1 MANLK
6 NKKLFPFRLSA
17 LAPIS
22 FGEGKGARVKQ
33 HDIKDCGAACLASIG
48 NFYEV
53 NLPIARIRQ
62 FANTD
67 KRGTNVL
74 GIIEAAEKM
83 GLTAK
88 GVKGGM
94 DSIDKIPLPA
104 IAHVVVKEQLHH
116 YVVVYKVK
124 TSPNPSKGG
133 GEITVMDP
141 AFGKME
147 TYTFEEF
154 KKIWSGVLILFAKND
169 DFKSYNDKVSP
180 LKRFWQL
187 IQPHKTILIQA
198 LVGAI
203 LFTVLGLCM
212 SIYIQKIT
220 DYVLVEGNRNLLNLL
235 SVTMIGVIVLQAY
248 LGSKKSIFVM
258 KTGQLIDAK
267 LILGY
272 YKHLLHLPQR
282 FFDTMQIGE
291 ITSRI
296 NDAVKIRSFIN
307 EVAIE
312 MIVNIFI
319 VLFSFTLMFTYYW
332 KLALVIL
339 LVIPFY
345 ALIYFILDRFN
356 KKVERKIMENAA
368 DLQTQLVESVT
379 HIRTVK
385 EFGIEEFSNV
395 KTENKF
401 IKLLFSTYK
410 SGLNG
415 VFAGTS
421 TQFLA
426 SIFTV
431 ILMWIGSGYVIDRA
445 ITPGELFSFYALI
458 GYFTS
463 PVASLIGMNK
473 TAQNALIAADRLFE
487 IMDLEREETENKIE
501 LRKENVG
508 DIKFENV
515 TFRYGSRTE
524 VFKSFN
530 AIFKK
535 NQTTAIVGES
545 GSGKTTLISLLQN
558 LYPIKE
564 GKIYIG
570 DYDTQYIH
578 YQSLRNCIGVIPQQ
592 LNLFSGNIIDN
603 IALGDSFPNI
613 QRVIDLSKQLGIN
626 EFVEKLPNGFDTQIG
641 ENGAMLSGGQ
651 KQRIAIARALYKN
664 PEVLLMDEATSALDT
679 HSERIVKQVI
689 DDFKVQ
695 GKTVIVIAHR
705 LSTIAN
711 ADTILVMDSGNI
723 LEEGNHHDLLSQKG
737 KYFDLWNK
745 QSLGI

>member
-1 MANLK
+1 MASIK
-6 NKKLFPFRLSA
+6 
-17 LAPIS
+17 I
-22 FGEGKGARVKQ
+22 KQ

-48 NFYEV
+48 NHFKV

-62 FANTD
+62 YANTD

-83 GLTAK
+83 GFTAK
-88 GVKGGM
+88 GVKGGLS
-94 DSIDKIPLPA
+94 SIDKIPLPA
-104 IAHVVVKEQLHH
+104 IAHLITKEQFHH
-116 YVVVYKVK
+116 YVVIYKVEK
-124 TSPNPSKGG
+124 AQ
-133 GEITVMDP
+133 ITVMDP
-141 AFGKME
+141 GFGKME
-147 TYTFEEF
+147 VYTFEDF
-154 KKIWSGVLILFAKND
+154 QKIWSGVLILFAPND
-169 DFKSYNDKVSP
+169 SFKSSNEITSP
-180 LKRFWQL
+180 IKRFWNL
-187 IQPHKTILIQA
+187 IQPHKIILIQA

-203 LFTVLGLCM
+203 VFTVLGLAM

-220 DYVLVEGNRNLLNLL
+220 DYVLVDGNRNLLNLL
-235 SVTMIGVIVLQAY
+235 SISMIVIILLQAY
-248 LGSKKSIFVM
+248 IGSKKSIFVM

-312 MIVNIFI
+312 MIVNVFI
-319 VLFSFTLMFTYYW
+319 VIFSFSLMFTYYW

-345 ALIYFILDRFN
+345 AVIYFILNKFN
-356 KKVERKIMENAA
+356 KKVERNIMENAA
-368 DLQTQLVESVT
+368 ELQTQLVESIT

-385 EFGIEEFSNV
+385 EFGIEEFSNI

-401 IKLLFSTYK
+401 VKLLFTTFK

-415 VFAGTS
+415 VFASTS

-426 SIFTV
+426 SAFTV

-487 IMDLEREETENKIE
+487 IMDLEREETENKVE
-501 LRKENVG
+501 LQKDNIG
-508 DIKFENV
+508 DIRFENV
-515 TFRYGSRTE
+515 SFRYGSRIE
-524 VFKSFN
+524 VFKNFN

-535 NQTTAIVGES
+535 NETTAIVGES
-545 GSGKTTLISLLQN
+545 GSGKTTLIALLQN

-564 GKIYIG
+564 GKICIG
-570 DYDTQYIH
+570 DYDTQFIH
-578 YQSLRNCIGVIPQQ
+578 YKSLRQLIGVIPQQ
-592 LNLFSGNIIDN
+592 LNLFSGNIIEN
-603 IALGDSFPNI
+603 IALGASFPDI
-613 QRVIDLSKQLGIN
+613 QRVLALSKQLGIT
-626 EFVEKLPNGFDTQIG
+626 EFVEKLPNGFETQIG

-664 PEVLLMDEATSALDT
+664 PEILLMDEATSSLDT
-679 HSERIVKQVI
+679 NSEKMVKEVI
-689 DDFKVQ
+689 DNFKLQ
-695 GKTVIVIAHR
+695 RKTIIVIAHR

-711 ADTILVMDSGNI
+711 ADTILVMKNGAIVESGNHLNL
-723 LEEGNHHDLLSQKG
+723 LEQKKEYYNLWSKQNLL
-737 KYFDLWNK
+737 
-745 QSLGI
+745 

>member
-1 MANLK
+1 MASIK
-6 NKKLFPFRLSA
+6 
-17 LAPIS
+17 I
-22 FGEGKGARVKQ
+22 KQ

-48 NFYEV
+48 NHYKV

-62 FANTD
+62 YANTD

-83 GLTAK
+83 GFSAK

-116 YVVVYKVK
+116 YIVIYKVEK
-124 TSPNPSKGG
+124 AKVESQSK
-133 GEITVMDP
+133 ITAMDP
-141 AFGKME
+141 AYGRME
-147 TYTFEEF
+147 TYTYDEF
-154 KKIWSGVLILFAKND
+154 QKIWTGVLILFAPND
-169 DFKSYNDKVSP
+169 DFRTYNDKVSP
-180 LKRFWQL
+180 LTRFWHL
-187 IQPHKTILIQA
+187 VQPHKTILIQA

-203 LFTVLGLCM
+203 LFTVLGLAM

-220 DYVLVEGNRNLLNLL
+220 DYVLVEGNRKLLNLL
-235 SVTMIGVIVLQAY
+235 SISMIAIILLQGY
-248 LGSKKSIFVM
+248 IGSKKSVFVM

-282 FFDTMQIGE
+282 FFDTMQVGE

-296 NDAVKIRSFIN
+296 GDAVKIRAFIN
-307 EVAIE
+307 DVAIE
-312 MIVNIFI
+312 MIVNVFI
-319 VLFSFTLMFTYYW
+319 VIFSFTLMFTYYW

-345 ALIYFILDRFN
+345 ALIYFILNKFN
-356 KKVERKIMENAA
+356 KKVERTIMENAA
-368 DLQTQLVESVT
+368 ELQTQLVESVT

-385 EFGIEEFSNV
+385 EFGIEEFSNL

-401 IKLLFSTYK
+401 VKLLFTGYK
-410 SGLNG
+410 SGLNS

-501 LRKENVG
+501 LKRENIG

-515 TFRYGSRTE
+515 SFRYGSRTE

-535 NQTTAIVGES
+535 NETTAIVGES

-570 DYDTQYIH
+570 EYDAQFIH

-592 LNLFSGNIIDN
+592 LNLFSGNIIEN
-603 IALGDSFPNI
+603 IALGDSFPNM
-613 QRVIDLSKQLGIN
+613 QRILDLSKQLGIT
-626 EFVEKLPNGFDTQIG
+626 EFVEKLPNGFATQIG

-651 KQRIAIARALYKN
+651 KQRLAIARALYKD
-664 PEVLLMDEATSALDT
+664 PAVLLMDEATSSLDT
-679 HSERIVKQVI
+679 NAEHIVKQVI
-689 DDFKVQ
+689 DDFKAQ
-695 GKTVIVIAHR
+695 GKTIIVIAHR

-711 ADTILVMDSGNI
+711 ADTILVMENGTIVESGN
-723 LEEGNHHDLLSQKG
+723 HKDLLEQKG
-737 KYFDLWNK
+737 KYHDLWSK
-745 QSLGI
+745 QGLV

>member
-1 MANLK
+1 MASIK
-6 NKKLFPFRLSA
+6 
-17 LAPIS
+17 I
-22 FGEGKGARVKQ
+22 KQ

-48 NFYEV
+48 NHYQV

-62 FANTD
+62 YAHTD

-83 GLTAK
+83 GFTAK

-94 DSIDKIPLPA
+94 DSLDKIPLPA
-104 IAHVVVKEQLHH
+104 IAHVVIKQQLQH
-116 YVVVYKVK
+116 YAVIYKVEKSK
-124 TSPNPSKGG
+124 TESQSK
-133 GEITVMDP
+133 ITVMDP

-154 KKIWSGVLILFAKND
+154 QKIWSGVLILFAQND
-169 DFKSYNDKVSP
+169 DFRTYNEKVSP
-180 LKRFWQL
+180 ITRFWHL
-187 IQPHKTILIQA
+187 VHPHKNILTQA
-198 LVGAI
+198 LLGAI
-203 LFTVLGLCM
+203 VFTVLGLAM

-220 DYVLVEGNRNLLNLL
+220 DYVLVEGNRKLLNLL
-235 SVTMIGVIVLQAY
+235 SISMIGIILLQGFI
-248 LGSKKSIFVM
+248 GSQKSIFVM

-307 EVAIE
+307 EVAID

-319 VLFSFTLMFTYYW
+319 VIFSFTLMFTYYW
-332 KLALVIL
+332 KLALIIL
-339 LVIPFY
+339 VVIPFY
-345 ALIYFILDRFN
+345 GLIYFILNKFN
-356 KKVERKIMENAA
+356 KKVERNIMENAA
-368 DLQTQLVESVT
+368 ELQTQLVESVT
-379 HIRTVK
+379 HVRTVK
-385 EFGIEEFSNV
+385 EFGIEDFSNL

-401 IKLLFSTYK
+401 VKLLFSTYK
-410 SGLNG
+410 SGLNS
-415 VFAGTS
+415 VFAGSS

-426 SIFTV
+426 SLFTV

-458 GYFTS
+458 SYFTS

-487 IMDLEREETENKIE
+487 IMDLEREKTENKIE
-501 LRKENVG
+501 IQRENIG

-515 TFRYGSRTE
+515 SFRYGSRID
-524 VFKSFN
+524 VFKKFN
-530 AIFKK
+530 ATFKK
-535 NQTTAIVGES
+535 NETTAIVGES

-570 DYDTQYIH
+570 DYDSQFIH
-578 YQSLRNCIGVIPQQ
+578 YKSLRQLIGVIPQQ
-592 LNLFSGNIIDN
+592 LNLFSGNIIEN

-613 QRVIDLSKQLGIN
+613 QRILDLSKQLGII
-626 EFVEKLPNGFDTQIG
+626 EFVEKLPNGFETQIG

-651 KQRIAIARALYKN
+651 KQRIAIARALYKD
-664 PEVLLMDEATSALDT
+664 PEILLMDEATSALDT
-679 HSERIVKQVI
+679 NSEMIVKQVI
-689 DDFKVQ
+689 DNFKKE
-695 GKTVIVIAHR
+695 GKTIIVIAHR

-711 ADTILVMDSGNI
+711 ADTILVMENGTIVES
-723 LEEGNHHDLLSQKG
+723 GNHHALLEKNE
-737 KYFDLWNK
+737 KYYNLWKK
-745 QSLGI
+745 QSLV

>member
-1 MANLK
+1 MASVK
-6 NKKLFPFRLSA
+6 
-17 LAPIS
+17 I
-22 FGEGKGARVKQ
+22 KQ

-48 NFYEV
+48 NHFKI

-62 FANTD
+62 YANTD

-74 GIIEAAEKM
+74 GIIEAAERM
-83 GLTAK
+83 GFTAK
-88 GVKGGM
+88 GVKGGL
-94 DSIDKIPLPA
+94 DSLDKIPLPA
-104 IAHVVVKEQLHH
+104 IAHIVTKEQLHH
-116 YVVVYKVK
+116 YVVIYKVEK
-124 TSPNPSKGG
+124 TK
-133 GEITVMDP
+133 ITVMDP
-141 AFGKME
+141 GFGKME
-147 TYTFEEF
+147 IYTFEDF
-154 KKIWSGVLILFAKND
+154 QKIWSGVLILFAPND
-169 DFKSYNDKVSP
+169 NFEISNDKTSP
-180 LKRFWQL
+180 VRRFWNL
-187 IQPHKTILIQA
+187 IQPHKIILIQA

-203 LFTVLGLCM
+203 VFTVLGLAM

-220 DYVLVEGNRNLLNLL
+220 DYVLVDGNRNLLNLL
-235 SVTMIGVIVLQAY
+235 SISMMAIILLQAY
-248 LGSKKSIFVM
+248 IGSKKSVFVM

-312 MIVNIFI
+312 MIVNVFI
-319 VLFSFTLMFTYYW
+319 VIFSFTLMFTYYW

-345 ALIYFILDRFN
+345 TAIYFILNKFN
-356 KKVERKIMENAA
+356 KKVERNIMENAA
-368 DLQTQLVESVT
+368 ELQTQLVESIT
-379 HIRTVK
+379 HVRTVK
-385 EFGIEEFSNV
+385 EFGIEEFSNI

-401 IKLLFSTYK
+401 VKLLFTSYK

-415 VFAGTS
+415 VFANTS

-426 SIFTV
+426 SAFTV
-431 ILMWIGSGYVIDRA
+431 ILMWIGSGYVIDRS

-487 IMDLEREETENKIE
+487 IMDLEREETENKVE
-501 LRKENVG
+501 LQKENIG

-515 TFRYGSRTE
+515 SFRYGSRVE
-524 VFKSFN
+524 VFKNFN

-535 NQTTAIVGES
+535 NETTAIVGES

-564 GKIYIG
+564 GKICIG
-570 DYDTQYIH
+570 DYDTQFIH
-578 YQSLRNCIGVIPQQ
+578 YKSLRQSIGVIPQQ
-592 LNLFSGNIIDN
+592 LNLFSGNIIEN

-613 QRVIDLSKQLGIN
+613 QRILDLSKQLGIT
-626 EFVEKLPNGFDTQIG
+626 EFVEKLPNGFETQIG

-664 PEVLLMDEATSALDT
+664 PEILLMDEATSSLDT
-679 HSERIVKQVI
+679 NSEKMVKEVI
-689 DDFKVQ
+689 DNFKAQ

-711 ADTILVMDSGNI
+711 ANTILVMKNGTIVESGNHFSL
-723 LEEGNHHDLLSQKG
+723 LEQKQEYYNLWDKQNLL
-737 KYFDLWNK
+737 
-745 QSLGI
+745 

>member
-1 MANLK
+1 MASIK
-6 NKKLFPFRLSA
+6 
-17 LAPIS
+17 I
-22 FGEGKGARVKQ
+22 KQ

-48 NFYEV
+48 NHYKI

-62 FANTD
+62 YANTD

-83 GLTAK
+83 GFTAK
-88 GVKGGM
+88 GVKGGIE
-94 DSIDKIPLPA
+94 SLDKIPLPA
-104 IAHVVVKEQLHH
+104 IAHIITKEQLHH
-116 YVVVYKVK
+116 YLVIYKVEK
-124 TSPNPSKGG
+124 TK
-133 GEITVMDP
+133 IIVMDP
-141 AFGKME
+141 GFGKME
-147 TYTFEEF
+147 TYTFEDF
-154 KKIWSGVLILFAKND
+154 QKTWSGVLILFAPSDN
-169 DFKSYNDKVSP
+169 FKSYNEKISP
-180 LKRFWQL
+180 IKRFWDL
-187 IQPHKTILIQA
+187 IQPHKTILLQA
-198 LVGAI
+198 LTGAV
-203 LFTVLGLCM
+203 LFTVLGLAM

-220 DYVLVEGNRNLLNLL
+220 DYVLVDGNRNLLNLL
-235 SVTMIGVIVLQAY
+235 SFSMLIIILLQAY
-248 LGSKKSIFVM
+248 IGSKKSIFVM

-312 MIVNIFI
+312 MIVNLFI
-319 VLFSFTLMFTYYW
+319 VIFSFTLMFTYYW

-345 ALIYFILDRFN
+345 GLIYFVLNKFN
-356 KKVERKIMENAA
+356 KKVERNIMENAA
-368 DLQTQLVESVT
+368 ELQTQLVESVT

-385 EFGIEEFSNV
+385 EFGIESFTNL

-401 IKLLFSTYK
+401 VKLLFTTYK

-415 VFAGTS
+415 VFANTS

-431 ILMWIGSGYVIDRA
+431 VLMWIGSGYVIDRA
-445 ITPGELFSFYALI
+445 ITPGELFSFYTLI

-487 IMDLEREETENKIE
+487 IMDLEREKTENKFE
-501 LRKENVG
+501 LQKDNIG

-515 TFRYGSRTE
+515 SFRYGSRTE
-524 VFKSFN
+524 VFKNFN
-530 AIFKK
+530 AVFKQNK
-535 NQTTAIVGES
+535 TTAIVGES

-570 DYDTQYIH
+570 SSDIQFIH
-578 YQSLRNCIGVIPQQ
+578 YQSLRKHVGVIPQQ

-603 IALGDSFPNI
+603 IALGDSFPNMH
-613 QRVIDLSKQLGIN
+613 RVIDLAKQLEIT
-626 EFVEKLPNGFDTQIG
+626 EFVEKLPNGFQTEIG
-641 ENGAMLSGGQ
+641 ENGTMLSGGQ

-664 PEVLLMDEATSALDT
+664 PDILLMDEATSSLDT
-679 HSERIVKQVI
+679 NSEKIVKDAI
-689 DDFKVQ
+689 DNFKAQ

-711 ADTILVMDSGNI
+711 ADTILVMKNGSIIESGTHKNL
-723 LEEGNHHDLLSQKG
+723 LEEKLEYYN
-737 KYFDLWNK
+737 LWNK
-745 QSLGI
+745 QNLV

>member
-1 MANLK
+1 MASIK
-6 NKKLFPFRLSA
+6 
-17 LAPIS
+17 I
-22 FGEGKGARVKQ
+22 KQ

-48 NFYEV
+48 NHYKV

-62 FANTD
+62 YANTD

-83 GLTAK
+83 GFTAK
-88 GVKGGM
+88 GVKGGL
-94 DSIDKIPLPA
+94 DSISKIPLPA
-104 IAHVVVKEQLHH
+104 IAHIVTKEQLHH
-116 YVVVYKVK
+116 YVVIYKVEK
-124 TSPNPSKGG
+124 SK
-133 GEITVMDP
+133 ITVMDP
-141 AFGKME
+141 GFGKME
-147 TYTFEEF
+147 VYAFEDF
-154 KKIWSGVLILFAKND
+154 QKVWSGVLILFAPND
-169 DFKSYNDKVSP
+169 DFKITNEKTSAIR
-180 LKRFWQL
+180 RFWGL
-187 IQPHKTILIQA
+187 VQPHKIILIQA

-203 LFTVLGLCM
+203 VFTVLGLAM

-220 DYVLVEGNRNLLNLL
+220 DYVLVDGNRNLLNLL
-235 SVTMIGVIVLQAY
+235 SVSMIVIILLQAY
-248 LGSKKSIFVM
+248 IGSKKSIFVM

-312 MIVNIFI
+312 MIVNVFI

-345 ALIYFILDRFN
+345 GSIYFLMNRFN
-356 KKVERKIMENAA
+356 KKVERNIMENAA
-368 DLQTQLVESVT
+368 ELQTQLVESIT
-379 HIRTVK
+379 HVRTVK
-385 EFGIEEFSNV
+385 EFGIEEFSNL

-401 IKLLFSTYK
+401 VKLLFTTYK

-415 VFAGTS
+415 IFANTS

-426 SIFTV
+426 SAFTV
-431 ILMWIGSGYVIDRA
+431 VLMWIGSGYVIDRA

-501 LRKENVG
+501 LLKDNVG

-515 TFRYGSRTE
+515 SFRYGSRVE
-524 VFKSFN
+524 VFKNFN
-530 AIFKK
+530 AIFKR
-535 NQTTAIVGES
+535 NEMTAIVGES

-570 DYDTQYIH
+570 DYDTQFIH
-578 YQSLRNCIGVIPQQ
+578 YRSLRQCIGVIPQQ

-613 QRVIDLSKQLGIN
+613 QRILDLSKQLGIT
-626 EFVEKLPNGFDTQIG
+626 EFVEKLPNGFETQIG

-664 PEVLLMDEATSALDT
+664 PEILLMDEATSSLDT
-679 HSERIVKQVI
+679 HSEKMVKDVI
-689 DDFKVQ
+689 DNFKSQ
-695 GKTVIVIAHR
+695 RKTIIVIAHR

-711 ADTILVMDSGNI
+711 ADTILVMKNGAIVESGSHINL
-723 LEEGNHHDLLSQKG
+723 LEQKSE
-737 KYFDLWNK
+737 YYNLWSN
-745 QSLGI
+745 QNLV

>member
-1 MANLK
+1 MASIK
-6 NKKLFPFRLSA
+6 
-17 LAPIS
+17 I
-22 FGEGKGARVKQ
+22 KQ

-48 NFYEV
+48 NHYKV

-62 FANTD
+62 YANTD

-83 GLTAK
+83 GFTAK
-88 GVKGGM
+88 GVKGGL
-94 DSIDKIPLPA
+94 DSVDKIPLPA
-104 IAHVVVKEQLHH
+104 IAHIITKEQLHH
-116 YVVVYKVK
+116 YVVIYKVEK
-124 TSPNPSKGG
+124 SR
-133 GEITVMDP
+133 ITVMDP
-141 AFGKME
+141 GFGKMGV
-147 TYTFEEF
+147 YAFEDF
-154 KKIWSGVLILFAKND
+154 QKVWSGVLILFAPND
-169 DFKSYNDKVSP
+169 DFKIGNEKTSAIRRLWN
-180 LKRFWQL
+180 L
-187 IQPHKTILIQA
+187 IQPHKIILIQA

-203 LFTVLGLCM
+203 VFTVLGLAM

-220 DYVLVEGNRNLLNLL
+220 DYVLVDGNRNLLNLL
-235 SVTMIGVIVLQAY
+235 SVSMIAIIIIQAY
-248 LGSKKSIFVM
+248 IGSKKSIFVM

-296 NDAVKIRSFIN
+296 GDAVKIRSFIN

-319 VLFSFTLMFTYYW
+319 VFFSFALMFTYYW
-332 KLALVIL
+332 KLALIIL

-345 ALIYFILDRFN
+345 VAIYFVLNKFN
-356 KKVERKIMENAA
+356 KRVERKIMENSAE
-368 DLQTQLVESVT
+368 LQTQLVESISHV
-379 HIRTVK
+379 RTVK
-385 EFGIEEFSNV
+385 EFGIEEFSNL

-401 IKLLFSTYK
+401 VKLLFTTYK
-410 SGLNG
+410 SGLNS
-415 VFAGTS
+415 VLANTS
-421 TQFLA
+421 TQFL
-426 SIFTV
+426 SSVFT
-431 ILMWIGSGYVIDRA
+431 ITLIWIGSGYVIDRN

-487 IMDLEREETENKIE
+487 IMDLEREETENKVE
-501 LRKENVG
+501 LQKDNLS

-515 TFRYGSRTE
+515 SFRYGSRIE
-524 VFKSFN
+524 VFKNFN

-535 NQTTAIVGES
+535 NETTAIVGES

-558 LYPIKE
+558 LYPINE

-570 DYDTQYIH
+570 DYDTQFVH
-578 YQSLRNCIGVIPQQ
+578 YRSLRQLVGVIPQQ
-592 LNLFSGNIIDN
+592 LNLFSGNIIEN

-613 QRVIDLSKQLGIN
+613 QRILDLSKEVGIT
-626 EFVEKLPNGFDTQIG
+626 EFVEKLPNGFETQIG

-664 PEVLLMDEATSALDT
+664 PEILLMDEATSSLDT
-679 HSERIVKQVI
+679 SSEKIVKEVI
-689 DDFKVQ
+689 DNFKAQ
-695 GKTVIVIAHR
+695 GKTIIVIAHR

-711 ADTILVMDSGNI
+711 ADTILVMKDGAIVESGNHSTL
-723 LEEGNHHDLLSQKG
+723 LEHKSEYYNLWSKQNLL
-737 KYFDLWNK
+737 
-745 QSLGI
+745 

>member
-1 MANLK
+1 MASIK
-6 NKKLFPFRLSA
+6 
-17 LAPIS
+17 I
-22 FGEGKGARVKQ
+22 KQ

-48 NFYEV
+48 NHYQV

-62 FANTD
+62 YAHTD

-74 GIIEAAEKM
+74 GIVEAAEKM
-83 GLTAK
+83 GFTAK

-94 DSIDKIPLPA
+94 DSLDKIPLPA
-104 IAHVVVKEQLHH
+104 ISHVVIKEQFHH
-116 YVVVYKVK
+116 YVVIYKVEKSK
-124 TSPNPSKGG
+124 TESQSK
-133 GEITVMDP
+133 ITVMDP

-154 KKIWSGVLILFAKND
+154 QKIWSGVLVLFAQND
-169 DFKSYNDKVSP
+169 DFRTYNEKISP
-180 LKRFWQL
+180 ITRFWHL
-187 IQPHKTILIQA
+187 VQPHKTILVQA
-198 LVGAI
+198 LIGAI
-203 LFTVLGLCM
+203 VFTVLGLAM

-220 DYVLVEGNRNLLNLL
+220 DYVLVEGNRKLLNLL
-235 SVTMIGVIVLQAY
+235 SISMIGVILLQGFI
-248 LGSKKSIFVM
+248 GSQKSIFVM

-307 EVAIE
+307 EVAID
-312 MIVNIFI
+312 MIVNVFI
-319 VLFSFTLMFTYYW
+319 VIFSFTLMFTYYW

-339 LVIPFY
+339 VVIPFY
-345 ALIYFILDRFN
+345 GLIYFILNKFN
-356 KKVERKIMENAA
+356 KKVERNIMENAA
-368 DLQTQLVESVT
+368 ELQTQLVESVT
-379 HIRTVK
+379 HVRTVK
-385 EFGIEEFSNV
+385 EFGIEDFSNL

-401 IKLLFSTYK
+401 VKLLFSTYK
-410 SGLNG
+410 SGLNS
-415 VFAGTS
+415 VFAGSS

-426 SIFTV
+426 SLFTV
-431 ILMWIGSGYVIDRA
+431 VLMWIGSGYVIDRA

-487 IMDLEREETENKIE
+487 IMDLEREKTENKIE
-501 LRKENVG
+501 MQREHIG

-515 TFRYGSRTE
+515 SFRYGSRMD
-524 VFKSFN
+524 VFKNFN
-530 AIFKK
+530 ATFKK
-535 NQTTAIVGES
+535 NETTAIVGES

-558 LYPIKE
+558 LYSIKE
-564 GKIYIG
+564 GKIYVG
-570 DYDTQYIH
+570 NYDTQFIH
-578 YQSLRNCIGVIPQQ
+578 YKSLRQLIGVIPQQ
-592 LNLFSGNIIDN
+592 LNLFSGNIIEN

-613 QRVIDLSKQLGIN
+613 QRILDLSKQLGIT
-626 EFVEKLPNGFDTQIG
+626 EFVEKLPNGFETQIG

-651 KQRIAIARALYKN
+651 KQRIAIARALYKD
-664 PEVLLMDEATSALDT
+664 PEILLMDEATSSLDT
-679 HSERIVKQVI
+679 NSERIVKDVI
-689 DDFKVQ
+689 DDFKKQ
-695 GKTVIVIAHR
+695 GKTIVIIAHR

-711 ADTILVMDSGNI
+711 ADQILVMENGKIVES
-723 LEEGNHHDLLSQKG
+723 GNHHVLLDRKE
-737 KYFDLWNK
+737 KYFDLWKK
-745 QSLGI
+745 QSLV

>member
-1 MANLK
+1 MASIK
-6 NKKLFPFRLSA
+6 
-17 LAPIS
+17 I
-22 FGEGKGARVKQ
+22 KQ

-48 NFYEV
+48 NHYGV

-62 FANTD
+62 YANTD

-83 GLTAK
+83 GFTAK
-88 GVKGGM
+88 GVKGGI
-94 DSIDKIPLPA
+94 DAIDKIPLPA
-104 IAHVVVKEQLHH
+104 IAHVIVKEQLHH
-116 YVVVYKVK
+116 YVVVYKVEK
-124 TSPNPSKGG
+124 SKV
-133 GEITVMDP
+133 ESQSKIVVMDP

-154 KKIWSGVLILFAKND
+154 QKIWTGVLILFAQND
-169 DFKSYNDKVSP
+169 DFRMYNEKVTP
-180 LKRFWQL
+180 IKRFWHL
-187 IQPHKTILIQA
+187 VQPHKNILIQA

-203 LFTVLGLCM
+203 IFTVLGLAM

-220 DYVLVEGNRNLLNLL
+220 DYVLVEGNRKLLNLL
-235 SVTMIGVIVLQAY
+235 SVSMIVIIVLQAY
-248 LGSKKSIFVM
+248 IGSKKSVFVM

-272 YKHLLHLPQR
+272 YKHLLHLPQQ

-312 MIVNIFI
+312 MIVNVFI
-319 VLFSFTLMFTYYW
+319 VIFSFTLMFTYYW

-345 ALIYFILDRFN
+345 AAIYFLLNKFN
-356 KKVERKIMENAA
+356 KKVERTIMENAA
-368 DLQTQLVESVT
+368 ELETQLVESIT

-385 EFGIEEFSNV
+385 EFGIEDFSNL
-395 KTENKF
+395 KTENRF
-401 IKLLFSTYK
+401 VKLLFTTYK

-415 VFAGTS
+415 IFSGTS

-426 SIFTV
+426 STFTV

-487 IMDLEREETENKIE
+487 IMDLDREETENKVE
-501 LRKENVG
+501 LQRENIG

-515 TFRYGSRTE
+515 SFRYGSRTE
-524 VFKSFN
+524 VFKHFN

-535 NQTTAIVGES
+535 NETTAIVGES

-570 DYDTQYIH
+570 DYDSQFIH

-592 LNLFSGNIIDN
+592 LNLFSGNLIDN

-613 QRVIDLSKQLGIN
+613 QRILDLSKQLGIT
-626 EFVEKLPNGFDTQIG
+626 EFVEKLPNGFETQIG

-664 PEVLLMDEATSALDT
+664 PEVLLMDEATSSLDT
-679 HSERIVKQVI
+679 NAERIVKEVI
-689 DDFKVQ
+689 DNFKAQ

-711 ADTILVMDSGNI
+711 ADTILVMENGTIVESGN
-723 LEEGNHHDLLSQKG
+723 HPDLLLQKG
-737 KYFDLWNK
+737 KYFDLWSK
-745 QSLGI
+745 QGLV

>member
-1 MANLK
+1 MASIK
-6 NKKLFPFRLSA
+6 
-17 LAPIS
+17 I
-22 FGEGKGARVKQ
+22 KQ

-48 NFYEV
+48 NHYKV

-62 FANTD
+62 YANTD

-74 GIIEAAEKM
+74 GIIEAADKM
-83 GLTAK
+83 GFTAK
-88 GVKGGM
+88 GVKGGI
-94 DSIDKIPLPA
+94 DAIDKIPLPA
-104 IAHVVVKEQLHH
+104 IAHVVIKEQLHH
-116 YVVVYKVK
+116 YVVIYKVD
-124 TSPNPSKGG
+124 TKGEG
-133 GEITVMDP
+133 TVTAMDP

-147 TYTFEEF
+147 TYTFEAF
-154 KKIWSGVLILFAKND
+154 QKIWSGVLVLFAPND
-169 DFKSYNDKVSP
+169 EFKTYNEKIAP
-180 LKRFWQL
+180 IRRFWHL
-187 IQPHKTILIQA
+187 VQPHKIILIQA

-203 LFTVLGLCM
+203 LFTVLGLAM

-220 DYVLVEGNRNLLNLL
+220 DYVLVEGNRKLLNLL
-235 SVTMIGVIVLQAY
+235 SFSMIVIIVLQAY
-248 LGSKKSIFVM
+248 IGSKKTIFVM

-345 ALIYFILDRFN
+345 ALIYFLLNKFN
-356 KKVERKIMENAA
+356 KKVERTIMENAA
-368 DLQTQLVESVT
+368 ELQTQLVESVT
-379 HIRTVK
+379 HVRTVK
-385 EFGIEEFSNV
+385 EFGIEEFSNL

-401 IKLLFSTYK
+401 VKLLFTTYK
-410 SGLNG
+410 SGLNSI
-415 VFAGTS
+415 FAGTS

-426 SIFTV
+426 SLFTI

-487 IMDLEREETENKIE
+487 IMDLEREETENKVE
-501 LRKENVG
+501 LQKENIG

-515 TFRYGSRTE
+515 SFRYGSRTE
-524 VFKSFN
+524 VFKNFN
-530 AIFKK
+530 AVFKK
-535 NQTTAIVGES
+535 NETTAIVGES

-570 DYDTQYIH
+570 DYDAQFIH
-578 YQSLRNCIGVIPQQ
+578 YQSLRNAVGVIPQQ
-592 LNLFSGNIIDN
+592 LNLFSGTIIDN

-613 QRVIDLSKQLGIN
+613 QRVLDLAKQLAIT
-626 EFVEKLPNGFDTQIG
+626 EFVEKLPNGFETQIG

-664 PEVLLMDEATSALDT
+664 PEILLMDEATSSLDT
-679 HSERIVKQVI
+679 NSEKVVKEVI
-689 DDFKVQ
+689 DNFKAQ
-695 GKTVIVIAHR
+695 GKTVIVIAQR

-711 ADTILVMDSGNI
+711 ADTKKKKKNGTVVEN
-723 LEEGNHHDLLSQKG
+723 GNHNTLLKQKG
-737 KYFDLWNK
+737 KYFDLWQK
-745 QSLGI
+745 QGLL